1 MYPGLYSLQRMFIYI
16 VSIKPVNK
24 IMREILLSPFYRHLC
39 GIDIMAPALVNKE
52 DTEKGRKMTPC
63 FIGL

>member
-1 MYPGLYSLQRMFIYI
+1 MFIYI

>member
-1 MYPGLYSLQRMFIYI
+1 MFIYI

-39 GIDIMAPALVNKE
+39 GTDIMAPALVNKE

>member
-1 MYPGLYSLQRMFIYI
+1 
-16 VSIKPVNK
+16 
-24 IMREILLSPFYRHLC
+24 MREILLSPFYWYLC
-39 GIDIMAPALVNKE
+39 QIYIMAPALVNKK